1 MHGLCVIVVAGACIA
16 AAAVVMERITPYDNQ
31 TYRLYLVIV
40 AAKAAAAEAII
51 FV

>member
-1 MHGLCVIVVAGACIA
+1 MHGSCVIVVAGACV
-16 AAAVVMERITPYDNQ
+16 AAVADVVERITPYNNQ

-40 AAKAAAAEAII
+40 AVKAAAAEAII